1 MSASEDFENV
11 KEYRHAMCVIRPPR
25 TENDKFWLHHHCE
38 LNEKVDYNSPK
49 TFTGNSL
56 PSNVVEG
63 YVNNERSNMAAQY
76 VHLGE
81 YCGCPGMGCPGRHG
95 AVPFVNTTGRYV
107 KGEEKKEEKKEGYTS
122 FNRKMLGV
130 YDNVGEMCPP
140 GLKVIDRG
148 VPSKGLYKL

>member
-1 MSASEDFENV
+1 MASNEDFENV

-38 LNEKVDYNSPK
+38 LNQKIDYNTPK
-49 TFTGNSL
+49 TFTGNAY
-56 PSNVVEG
+56 PSNTVEG
-63 YVNNERSNMAAQY
+63 FERPNSAAAQY
-76 VHLGE
+76 VNLGE

-107 KGEEKKEEKKEGYTS
+107 AGEKKEEKKEGYTS

-130 YDNVGEMCPP
+130 YDKIDEMCPP
-140 GLKVIDRG
+140 GLQVIDRG
-148 VPSKGLYKL
+148 IPSKGMYKI